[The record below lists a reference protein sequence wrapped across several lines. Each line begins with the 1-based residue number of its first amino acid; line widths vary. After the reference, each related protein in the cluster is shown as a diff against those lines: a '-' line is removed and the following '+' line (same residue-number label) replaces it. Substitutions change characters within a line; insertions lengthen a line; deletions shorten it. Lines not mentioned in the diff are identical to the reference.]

1 MCYCERCC
9 VKMNWSS
16 KLINFDFQ
24 VLGDIEIAQGI
35 ERDKEKKQKE
45 VNKFSTPSLSLSPPL
60 VIVMMSLN
68 L

>member
-1 MCYCERCC
+1 
-9 VKMNWSS
+9 MNWSS

>member
-1 MCYCERCC
+1 M
-9 VKMNWSS
+9 VIF
-16 KLINFDFQ
+16 LIGREQLVSFQ

-45 VNKFSTPSLSLSPPL
+45 V
-60 VIVMMSLN
+60 IEN